1 MIRILVADP
10 LSPKAIDQL
19 NEIAEFEVIEKTGL
33 NESELKEEIRNV
45 EAVVVRSVTRL
56 TREMIENG
64 PKLKIIVRVGIGLD
78 NVDVDYAR
86 IRNIA
91 VRTTPCATSI
101 TVAEYTLALMLA
113 VSRFLGPA
121 YRSMKEHKWQRDSFA
136 GGCELFD
143 RTAGIIGFGRSGQE
157 VARRELGMGMKV
169 VYHDI
174 EEIRNELNAQPV
186 SLEHLLKVSDYISL
200 HLPLDDRTKRMISDR
215 EFGMMKRNA
224 IVINVSSGG
233 IIDEAALLRAVK
245 EERIRGAAI
254 DVFEKEPPDRFELID
269 HERIFPVPHLG
280 AASDEGQERAAVNA
294 ISILKEFFNV

>member
-1 MIRILVADP
+1 MIRILVTDP

-19 NEIAEFEVIEKTGL
+19 KEIAEFEVIEKMGL
-33 NESELKEEIRNV
+33 NELELKEEIRNV
-45 EAVVVRSVTRL
+45 EAVVVRSATRL
-56 TREMIENG
+56 LREIIENG

-78 NVDVDYAR
+78 NVDVESAR
-86 IRNIA
+86 NRNVV
-91 VRTTPCATSI
+91 VRTTPFATSI

-121 YRSMKEHKWQRDSFA
+121 FRSMKEHKWEKNSFA

-143 RTAGIIGFGRSGQE
+143 KTAGIVGFGRSGRE

-169 VYHDI
+169 VFHDI
-174 EEIRNELNAQPV
+174 EEIRTELNVQPV
-186 SLEHLLKVSDYISL
+186 SLEHLLKISDYISF
-200 HLPLDDRTKRMISDR
+200 HLPLNDRTKRMISDR
-215 EFGMMKRNA
+215 EFGMMKRDA
-224 IVINVSSGG
+224 IIINVSCGG

-245 EERIRGAAI
+245 EERIRGAAL

-280 AASDEGQERAAVNA
+280 AASDEGQERAALNA

>member
-33 NESELKEEIRNV
+33 SESELKEEIRNV
-45 EAVVVRSVTRL
+45 EAVVVSRITRL
-56 TREMIENG
+56 PREMIENG
-64 PKLKIIVRVGIGLD
+64 TKLKIIVRVGVGLD
-78 NVDVDYAR
+78 NVDTESAR
-86 IRNIA
+86 NRNI
-91 VRTTPCATSI
+91 VVKTTPYATSI
-101 TVAEYTLALMLA
+101 TVAEHTLALMLA

-121 YRSMKEHKWQRDSFA
+121 YRSMKEHKWERDSFS

-143 RTAGIIGFGRSGQE
+143 KTAGIIGFGRSGRE

-169 VYHDI
+169 VFHDI
-174 EEIRNELNAQPV
+174 EEIKPEWNAQPV

-200 HLPLDDRTKRMISDR
+200 HLPLNDRTKKMISDR

-233 IIDEAALLRAVK
+233 IIDEGALLRAVK
-245 EERIRGAAI
+245 AERIRGAAL
-254 DVFEKEPPDRFELID
+254 DVFEKEPPERFELID

-280 AASDEGQERAAVNA
+280 AASDEGQERAAVNGVF
-294 ISILKEFFNV
+294 ILKEFFNV